1 MSDWDARK
9 EVLRKRIN
17 TPFPQR
23 IDAVNALAE
32 RYRFPDVT
40 QQAMDVLG
48 LRPHRSTYE
57 RYAYSEIDVS
67 YEVASGSRTRGVWI
81 WREPYYASRAVEV
94 QEGEFYD
101 LPSENYTTHRT
112 KRFRLFSLEL
122 NEDEII
128 EFKVEDLFS
137 LPTRLGTTATL
148 QGYEDLLAA
157 VKTHIRDHK
166 PLI

>member
-1 MSDWDARK
+1 MSDWDVRK
-9 EVLRKRIN
+9 EVLRKRLN

-23 IDAVNALAE
+23 ADAVSAVAE

-40 QQAMDVLG
+40 QQAMEVLG
-48 LRPHRSTYE
+48 LRPHRSMWE
-57 RYAYSEIDVS
+57 PNAYSEIDIS

-101 LPSENYTTHRT
+101 LPSELYRSHRT
-112 KRFRLFSLEL
+112 KSYTLFSLEL
-122 NEDEII
+122 NEDGILG
-128 EFKVEDLFS
+128 FKIPYAFA
-137 LPTRLGTTATL
+137 TQLGTTETL
-148 QGYEDLLAA
+148 KGHRELLAA